1 MQRPNHDMQPIGTGL
16 EAVVSRSLRKAS
28 AGDGPLL
35 AWPLACGSAVAQR
48 TRAIEFQDG
57 ILQVMVPDAG
67 WRRELQ
73 TLAARYLAQINKF
86 CADDVARIEFIVA
99 DSRKSNR

>member
-1 MQRPNHDMQPIGTGL
+1 MHDMQPIGNGL
-16 EAVVSRSLRKAS
+16 EFVVSRWLRKVPSGEA
-28 AGDGPLL
+28 PML

-48 TRAIEFQDG
+48 TRAIEFRDG

-73 TLAARYLAQINKF
+73 ALAPRYVAQINKF
-86 CADDVARIEFIVA
+86 CADDVARIEFVVA
-99 DSRKSNR
+99 DPRKSNR

>member
-1 MQRPNHDMQPIGTGL
+1 MQPIGSGL
-16 EAVVSRSLRKAS
+16 ESVVSRSLRKA
-28 AGDGPLL
+28 ANGDGPLL

-73 TLAARYLAQINKF
+73 ALTARYLAQINKF
-86 CADDVARIEFIVA
+86 CGENVSRIEFILA
-99 DSRKSNR
+99 DVRKTNR